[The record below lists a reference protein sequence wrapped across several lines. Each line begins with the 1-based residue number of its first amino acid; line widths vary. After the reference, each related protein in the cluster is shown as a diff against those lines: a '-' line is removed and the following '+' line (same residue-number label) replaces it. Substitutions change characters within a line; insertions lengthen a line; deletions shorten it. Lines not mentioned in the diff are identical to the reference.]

1 MSKFRNPAIIVF
13 LKPPV
18 AGKVKTRLA
27 ARIGDNQALQV
38 YRQLLRH
45 TFHILNHSE
54 AEVFFFLTEKDE
66 KGTLPLRLPDSH
78 IFYQSGEGLGM
89 RMRNAFDRVFQLG
102 FGPAIIIGTD
112 NIEIRPEHLRQAFE
126 ILQGNDLVLGP
137 SNDGGYYL
145 LGMNSFQAHLFDDIP
160 WSSSV
165 VLEQSIGKI
174 LHSGLSYQL
183 LPELVDIDEYEDLEA
198 CSWQTV
204 LENLK
209 LRR

>member
-1 MSKFRNPAIIVF
+1 MNKPVNPAVIVF

-27 ARIGDNQALQV
+27 ARIGDDPALQI
-38 YRQLLRH
+38 YKQLLRH
-45 TFHILNHSE
+45 TFHVLNHAG
-54 AEVFFFLTEKDE
+54 AEIFLFLTEKDE
-66 KGTLPLRLPDSH
+66 KGGLPFKMPKSQ

-89 RMRNAFDRVFQLG
+89 RMRNAFEQVFQLG

-112 NIEIRPEHLRQAFE
+112 NIEIRPEHLSRAFDV
-126 ILQGNDLVLGP
+126 LQSSDTVIGP

-145 LGMNSFQAHLFDDIP
+145 LGMNSFQAQLFQDIS

-165 VLEQSIGKI
+165 VLEQSIEKI
-174 LHSGLSYQL
+174 VNSGLSYRL
-183 LPELVDIDEYEDLEA
+183 LPELVDIDEYEDLQA
-198 CSWQTV
+198 SGWQTV